1 MRTGYHL
8 GAVAAAALIFGLGAD
23 LSGADA
29 HARSGSHKHARMERH
44 AAKAQPTKVATVKAA
59 TAKAATKPSA
69 DHPRVAE
76 RFAALQMPQPDLGAA
91 SQANEEERRA
101 RLRQALEVRA
111 QEIAVAHLETT
122 GSLAAPGTPASGP
135 AARPT
140 DTQPR
145 SVSFDFESGLK
156 TTTFPGDRIVR
167 EGFDVTAGKALAST
181 PPGEASLLRP
191 RP

>member
-8 GAVAAAALIFGLGAD
+8 GAVAVVALIFGLGAD
-23 LSGADA
+23 PSGAD
-29 HARSGSHKHARMERH
+29 ARSGSHKHARLHRH
-44 AAKAQPTKVATVKAA
+44 AAKTQPTRVAI
-59 TAKAATKPSA
+59 AKPEA

-76 RFAALQMPQPDLGAA
+76 RFAALQMPQPDPGAG
-91 SQANEEERRA
+91 SQASEEERRA
-101 RLRQALEVRA
+101 RLRQALETRA
-111 QEIAVAHLETT
+111 QEIAVATLETT
-122 GSLAAPGTPASGP
+122 GSLAAAGAPAAGA

-140 DTQPR
+140 DAQPR

-167 EGFDVTAGKALAST
+167 EGFDITAAKALAST